1 MFTRSG
7 SGSEFDSVI
16 MAEASLKRPDVNG
29 EVTVEAVVMY
39 LNHATGVS
47 YGSCKVT
54 KSLFSQETLELLDK
68 FVESIEEDF
77 GRIAFGE
84 GIITTPGGAV
94 HSMNTAE
101 DLTGVLSTKS
111 LGGV

>member
-16 MAEASLKRPDVNG
+16 MVEGSLSRPDTDG
-29 EVTVEAVVMY
+29 EMLAEVVVMY
-39 LNHATGVS
+39 LNHKTGVS

-54 KSLFSQETLELLDK
+54 KSLFSKKTVELLNQLT
-68 FVESIEEDF
+68 ESIEEDF
-77 GRIAFGE
+77 GNIAFGE
-84 GIITTPGGAV
+84 GIVTSQSGAV
-94 HSMNTAE
+94 QALGSAE
-101 DLTGVLSTKS
+101 DPTGGIDPKS